1 MKKVLTPAR
10 GAVAAVLIAG
20 MAMPAVAQGQLRQA
34 LDTGE
39 QATRKAEQ
47 VQDQIN
53 QLDDQRSDMVSEFR
67 TLLQRT
73 QAAQLYARQQEKVV
87 ESQRRELESLT
98 EQLGRVDEITAQTT
112 PMLIDM
118 IDDLER
124 FVQADLPFR
133 LNDRTESINALRTA
147 MENPQVP
154 IVEQYRLIIEAYKR
168 EMEYGRTIQ
177 TWPEEIA
184 VEGVEAP
191 VMVDMFLYGR
201 VALVYLSPDNKYAA
215 RYDRASK
222 AWVPVPGKF
231 KEDIAQA
238 IKVAKGTTTPSVLY
252 APATRLSVSAQ

>member
-10 GAVAAVLIAG
+10 GAIAAALLVGLALPP
-20 MAMPAVAQGQLRQA
+20 MAQGQLRQA

-47 VQDQIN
+47 VQEQIN
-53 QLDDQRSDMVSEFR
+53 QLDDQRSDAVSEFR

-112 PMLIDM
+112 PMLLDM
-118 IDDLER
+118 ISDLEA

-133 LNDRTESINALRTA
+133 IDDRTQRIADLRAA
-147 MENPQVP
+147 MENAQVP
-154 IVEQYRLIIEAYKR
+154 IVEQYRLIIEAYKS
-168 EMEYGRTIQ
+168 EMEYGRTID
-177 TWPEEIA
+177 TWPEDID
-184 VEGVEAP
+184 VDGKTVT
-191 VMVDMFLYGR
+191 VDMFLFGR
-201 VALVYLSPDNKYAA
+201 VALVYMSPDRKYAA
-215 RYDRASK
+215 RWDREQAQ
-222 AWVPVPGKF
+222 WVPVESKF

-252 APATRLSVSAQ
+252 APATRLDVEL

>member
-10 GAVAAVLIAG
+10 GAVAAVIVAG
-20 MAMPAVAQGQLRQA
+20 LAMPVMAQGQLRQA

-39 QATRKAEQ
+39 EATRRAEQ
-47 VQDQIN
+47 VQEQIN

-87 ESQRRELESLT
+87 ESQRRELESLE

-118 IDDLER
+118 ISDLEA
-124 FVQADLPFR
+124 FVSADLPFKLVER
-133 LNDRTESINALRTA
+133 RAGIDELRAA

-177 TWPEEIA
+177 TWPEAINIDGNE
-184 VEGVEAP
+184 

-201 VALVYLSPDNKYAA
+201 VALVYVSPDRKYAA
-215 RYDRASK
+215 RYDRASGD
-222 AWVPVPGKF
+222 WVPVENKF
-231 KEDIAQA
+231 KEDIAEA
-238 IKVAKGTTTPSVLY
+238 IKVAKGTTTPKVLY

>member
-10 GAVAAVLIAG
+10 GAIAAALVAGL
-20 MAMPAVAQGQLRQA
+20 AMPAAAQSQLRQA
-34 LDTGE
+34 LDIGE

-47 VQDQIN
+47 VQEQIN

-87 ESQRRELESLT
+87 ESQRRELESLQN
-98 EQLGRVDEITAQTT
+98 QLERVDEITAQTT

-118 IDDLER
+118 VADLEQ
-124 FVQADLPFR
+124 FVSADLPFKVEER
-133 LNDRTESINALRTA
+133 QERIESLRAA

-154 IVEQYRLIIEAYKR
+154 IVEQYRLIIEAYKS

-177 TWPEEIA
+177 TWPEVID
-184 VEGVEAP
+184 VDGTP

-201 VALVYLSPDNKYAA
+201 VALVYMSPDRRYAA
-215 RYDRASK
+215 RYDRAQN
-222 AWVPVPGKF
+222 AWVPVENRF
-231 KEDIAQA
+231 KENIAKA

-252 APATRLSVSAQ
+252 APATRLAVTAP

>member
-10 GAVAAVLIAG
+10 GAVAAALIAG
-20 MAMPAVAQGQLRQA
+20 MAMPALAQGQLRQA

-39 QATRKAEQ
+39 EATRRAEQ
-47 VQDQIN
+47 VQEQIN

-87 ESQRRELESLT
+87 ESQRRELESLE

-118 IDDLER
+118 IADLEA
-124 FVQADLPFR
+124 FVSADLPFM
-133 LNDRTESINALRTA
+133 LEDRRASIDELRAA

-177 TWPEEIA
+177 TWPEAISIDGNE
-184 VEGVEAP
+184 

-201 VALVYLSPDNKYAA
+201 VALVYLSPDRKYAA
-215 RYDRASK
+215 RYDRA
-222 AWVPVPGKF
+222 AGDWVPVENKF
-231 KEDIAQA
+231 KEDIAEA
-238 IKVAKGTTTPSVLY
+238 IKVAKGTTTPKVLY

>member
-10 GAVAAVLIAG
+10 GAVAAALVAG

-39 QATRKAEQ
+39 QATRKAER
-47 VQDQIN
+47 VQEQIN

-87 ESQRRELESLT
+87 ESQRRELASL
-98 EQLGRVDEITAQTT
+98 EQQLGRVDEITAQTT

-118 IDDLER
+118 IADLEA
-124 FVQADLPFR
+124 FLQADLPFKI
-133 LNDRTESINALRTA
+133 NERTEAINELRAA

-177 TWPEEIA
+177 TWPEEIDID
-184 VEGVEAP
+184 GKP

-215 RYDRASK
+215 RYDRASN
-222 AWVPVPGKF
+222 AWVPVQSKF

-252 APATRLSVSAQ
+252 APATRLNVSAQ

>member
-10 GAVAAVLIAG
+10 SAVAAALIAG
-20 MAMPAVAQGQLRQA
+20 MAMPAQGQLRQA

-39 QATRKAEQ
+39 QATRTAEQ
-47 VQDQIN
+47 VQEQIN

-87 ESQRRELESLT
+87 ESQRRELESLQ

-118 IDDLER
+118 IADLDA
-124 FVQADLPFR
+124 FVSADLPFKLEER
-133 LNDRTESINALRTA
+133 RESVNELRTA

-177 TWPEEIA
+177 TWPEAIDIDGNE
-184 VEGVEAP
+184 

-215 RYDRASK
+215 RYDRAAG
-222 AWVPVPGKF
+222 AWVPVESKF
-231 KEDIAQA
+231 KEEIAQA

>member
-1 MKKVLTPAR
+1 MRKVLTPAR
-10 GAVAAVLIAG
+10 GAIAAALVVGLAMPVAA
-20 MAMPAVAQGQLRQA
+20 QSQLRQA

-47 VQDQIN
+47 VQEQIN
-53 QLDDQRSDMVSEFR
+53 QLDDQRSDMVGEFR
-67 TLLQRT
+67 TNLQRT

-112 PMLIDM
+112 PMLLDM
-118 IDDLER
+118 ITDLEA
-124 FVQADLPFR
+124 FVKADLPFKSEE
-133 LNDRTESINALRTA
+133 RTQRIEDLRAA

-154 IVEQYRLIIEAYKR
+154 IVEQYRLIIEAYKS

-177 TWPEEIA
+177 TWPQEIDID
-184 VEGVEAP
+184 GSP

-201 VALVYLSPDNKYAA
+201 VALVYMSPDRKYAA
-215 RYDRASK
+215 RYDRASS
-222 AWVPVPGKF
+222 AWVPVESKF
-231 KEDIAQA
+231 KEDIAKA

-252 APATRLSVSAQ
+252 APATRLDVQL